1 MVDWCQSLNLNLNL
15 NFEGVVRRKVLGFET
30 CSTHTRVLAFIQWLC
45 SKSGIGVNSQK
56 PLKNPWSLP
65 HGPWTMEC
73 ASCGD
78 TPSPPL
84 KVASRQKLTFAREIQ
99 IAEFRLVSH
108 DDCAT
113 FRTIDLQHGAM
124 NERIL
129 KIQRLFQR
137 HQCSSSY
144 TNHDLLVPADMHW
157 SWQLVC
163 DTKSF

>member
-1 MVDWCQSLNLNLNL
+1 MD
-15 NFEGVVRRKVLGFET
+15 
-30 CSTHTRVLAFIQWLC
+30 
-45 SKSGIGVNSQK
+45 
-56 PLKNPWSLP
+56 
-65 HGPWTMEC
+65 HGPWS
-73 ASCGD
+73 ARRVA
-78 TPSPPL
+78 TPHHSPL
-84 KVASRQKLTFAREIQ
+84 KVAPRQKLTFAREIQ

-113 FRTIDLQHGAM
+113 FRTINFQHGAM
-124 NERIL
+124 NERNL

-157 SWQLVC
+157 SWQLFC